1 MKITKRKANDLYN
14 DCYVAIIDIL
24 GFKKLVETKNSKYIH
39 NLFNEFFASYNI
51 EYKKNN
57 ESILWVSNDIVK
69 MIVSSD
75 TICLYIASSEED
87 ALGKL
92 IAACAYFQVRM
103 MRLQDPILT
112 RGAIVKD
119 NLFADEDIFFGPGIN
134 KAYLLEEK
142 TAITPRIILTKSLI
156 NDCQASSTDNCKE
169 YINTYTYED
178 TDKFYCIDSVFLFYG
193 LNHGQIVWSKFVK
206 HINNVI
212 DSETDT
218 SIRQKHIYVDYQI
231 KRSIEKYKKK
241 KQN

>member
-1 MKITKRKANDLYN
+1 MKITKRKANGLYS

-24 GFKKLVETKNSKYIH
+24 GFKKLVETKSSKYIH
-39 NLFNEFFASYNI
+39 GIFDAFFAKYNY

-57 ESILWVSNDIVK
+57 KSILRVSNDTVK

-103 MRLQDPILT
+103 MRLEHPILT

-119 NLFADEDIFFGPGIN
+119 KLFADKNIFFGPGIN

-156 NDCQASSTDNCKE
+156 NDCQAYSTDICKE

-178 TDKFYCIDSVFLFYG
+178 TDKFYCIDSVYAFYC
-193 LNHGQIVWSKFVK
+193 LNGRQIAWSKFVK
-206 HINNVI
+206 YINNVI

-218 SIRQKHIYVDYQI
+218 SVRQKHIYVNYQI
-231 KRSIEKYKKK
+231 KRSIEKYKEK
-241 KQN
+241 KQK